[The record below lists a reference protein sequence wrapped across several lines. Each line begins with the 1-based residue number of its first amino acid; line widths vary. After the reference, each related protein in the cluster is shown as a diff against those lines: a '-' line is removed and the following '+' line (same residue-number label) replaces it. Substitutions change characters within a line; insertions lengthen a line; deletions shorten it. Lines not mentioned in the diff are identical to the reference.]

1 MFKILVIL
9 SLGLAAIAANLNI
22 QKGEIIAHTEVFGE
36 SQIDPSSKSIKA
48 ELTIDDKI
56 ESIKGKIYFETISLI
71 SQKEGRDKS
80 MYELLNIEKYKTIS
94 FDMLSVV
101 KNEKNYTLNGNLTLN
116 GTTKNITIQSN
127 IQELNNQLL
136 LDGDFSFNL
145 TDFKLEPPTFLFL
158 TVRNKIDINYNIEFN
173 KVK

>member
-9 SLGLAAIAANLNI
+9 SLGLAAVAANLNV
-22 QKGEIIAHTEVFGE
+22 QKGEVIAHTEVFGE
-36 SQIDPSSKSIKA
+36 SQINPTSKSIKA

-56 ESIKGKIYFETISLI
+56 ESIKGKIYFETISLV
-71 SQKEGRDKS
+71 SQKEDRDKN

-94 FDMLSVV
+94 FDILSII
-101 KNEKNYTLNGNLTLN
+101 KNETNYTLNGNLTLN
-116 GTTKNITIQSN
+116 GTTKNITVQSN

-136 LDGDFSFNL
+136 LNGNFSFNL
-145 TDFKLEPPTFLFL
+145 TDFKLEPPTLLFL
-158 TVRNKIDINYNIEFN
+158 TVRNKIDINYNIKFN

>member
-9 SLGLAAIAANLNI
+9 SLGLAAVAANLNV
-22 QKGEIIAHTEVFGE
+22 QKGEVIAHTEVFGE
-36 SQIDPSSKSIKA
+36 SQINPTSKSIKA

-56 ESIKGKIYFETISLI
+56 ESIKGKIYFETISLV
-71 SQKEGRDKS
+71 SQKEDRDKN

-94 FDMLSVV
+94 FDILSII
-101 KNEKNYTLNGNLTLN
+101 KNETNYTLNGNLTLN
-116 GTTKNITIQSN
+116 GTTKNITVQSN

-136 LDGDFSFNL
+136 LNGNFSFNL
-145 TDFKLEPPTFLFL
+145 TDFKLEPPTLLFL

>member
-9 SLGLAAIAANLNI
+9 SLGLAAIAANLNV
-22 QKGEIIAHTEVFGE
+22 QKGEVIAHTEVFGE
-36 SQIDPSSKSIKA
+36 SQINPSSKSIKA

-56 ESIKGKIYFETISLI
+56 KSIKGKIYFDTISLI
-71 SQKEGRDKS
+71 SQKEDRDKN
-80 MYELLNIEKYKTIS
+80 MYELLNIQKYKIIS
-94 FDMLSVV
+94 FDILSVV
-101 KNEKNYTLNGNLTLN
+101 KNETNYTINGDLTLN
-116 GTTKNITIQSN
+116 GTKRNITVQSN

-145 TDFKLEPPTFLFL
+145 TDFKLEPPTLLFL